1 MNSAKERKGPST
13 YQQTIGE
20 FVAADYRTATVFE
33 KYGIDFCCGGQ
44 VSLATACKEKGL
56 DPGAVAAELA
66 AQRTAPLDRSQNFG
80 AWDLPFLAD
89 YIINTHHAYLHQET
103 GQIAAYTRKIAG
115 VHGGHHPEVLE
126 IAEQFERIAADLA
139 GHLREEEEV
148 LFPAIR
154 RLDAASREGS
164 TPEAADRAMVKTTLA
179 TLYAEHE
186 AIGTAVH
193 AIRDL
198 SKGYAIPPGVCNTFV
213 VTYRKLKGFE
223 DDLHKHVH
231 LENNILFLKAAE
243 L

>member
-1 MNSAKERKGPST
+1 MNTVQKLPDVAT
-13 YQQTIGE
+13 QQQTIGE

-44 VSLATACKEKGL
+44 VSLAAACQERGL
-56 DPGAVAAELA
+56 DPGAIAAELA

-80 AWDLPFLAD
+80 AWELPFLAD

-126 IAEQFERIAADLA
+126 IAALFDRIAADMT
-139 GHLREEEEV
+139 GHLRAEEEV

-154 RLDAASREGS
+154 RLAAAGQNGSLSR
-164 TPEAADRAMVKTTLA
+164 AADRTLIKRA
-179 TLYAEHE
+179 LETLHGEHE
-186 AIGTAVH
+186 AIGAAAH
-193 AIRDL
+193 AIREL
-198 SKGYAIPPGVCNTFV
+198 AGGYAIPPGVCSTFV
-213 VTYRKLKGFE
+213 VSYRKLKEFE

>member
-1 MNSAKERKGPST
+1 MNSSQIFQDVSIL
-13 YQQTIGE
+13 QQTIGE

-44 VSLATACKEKGL
+44 ASLAAACRERGL
-56 DPGAVAAELA
+56 DPGAIAAELT

-80 AWDLPFLAD
+80 AWELPFLAD

-103 GQIAAYTRKIAG
+103 GQIAAYTRKIAS
-115 VHGGHHPEVLE
+115 VHGGHHPEVVE
-126 IAEQFERIAADLA
+126 IAALFSRIAADMT

-154 RLDAASREGS
+154 RLDAAGRDGS
-164 TPEAADRAMVKTTLA
+164 TPNEADRTILKPALEN
-179 TLYAEHE
+179 LHREHE
-186 AIGTAVH
+186 AIGAAVH

-198 SKGYAIPPGVCNTFV
+198 ARGYAIPPDVCNTFV
-213 VTYRKLKGFE
+213 VTYRKLKEFE